1 MKKLGISIGLF
12 FALVSCSKPTAI
24 VITQADSERAKT
36 MNPNASTELLLEGQK
51 LYDQHCLKC
60 HQFHP
65 TKFGAKTWIKYMP
78 EMKGLAKI
86 DQTTSDKIL
95 LYVSTF
101 SKK

>member
-12 FALVSCSKPTAI
+12 FALASCSKPAAI

-36 MNPNASTELLLEGQK
+36 INPTATTELLLEGQK

-65 TKFGAKTWIKYMP
+65 TKFGAKTWKKYMP
-78 EMKGLAKI
+78 EMASLAKI
-86 DQTTSDKIL
+86 DQITSDKIL

>member
-12 FALVSCSKPTAI
+12 FALTSCSKPTAI

-36 MNPNASTELLLEGQK
+36 MNPNATTELLLEGQK

-65 TKFGAKTWIKYMP
+65 TKFGSKTWNKYMP
-78 EMKGLAKI
+78 EMTGLAKI

-95 LYVSTF
+95 LYVTTY

>member
-1 MKKLGISIGLF
+1 MKRLVISIGLLF
-12 FALVSCSKPTAI
+12 VFAACSKPAAI
-24 VITQADSERAKT
+24 VITHADVERIKAT
-36 MNPNASTELLLEGQK
+36 NPNVTTDALFDGQK

-65 TKFGAKTWIKYMP
+65 TKFTSKTWSKYMP
-78 EMKGLAKI
+78 EMTGLAKI
-86 DQTTSDKIL
+86 DQATSDKIL

>member
-1 MKKLGISIGLF
+1 MKRLGISIGLLL
-12 FALVSCSKPTAI
+12 ALVSCSKPTTI
-24 VITQADSERAKT
+24 NITHADVERIKAV
-36 MNPNASTELLLEGQK
+36 NPNITSDALFDGQK

-65 TKFGAKTWIKYMP
+65 TKFTSKTWSKYMP
-78 EMKGLAKI
+78 EMTGLAKI
-86 DQTTSDKIL
+86 DQATSDKIL